1 MVKFVKRILKIMFN
15 IWVLNLISIL
25 IILFLVYVI
34 DMVYSE
40 VDLFEGVGVG

>member
-1 MVKFVKRILKIMFN
+1 MFN

-34 DMVYSE
+34 DMVYSK

>member
-1 MVKFVKRILKIMFN
+1 MFN

-40 VDLFEGVGVG
+40 VDLFEGVCVG

>member
-1 MVKFVKRILKIMFN
+1 MFN
-15 IWVLNLISIL
+15 ILVLNIRSNL

>member
-1 MVKFVKRILKIMFN
+1 MFN

-25 IILFLVYVI
+25 IILFLVYMI